1 MIMFKYEPSAGV
13 LDELYQRLLIERQAA
28 EKELHKLMREAPTA
42 GFGVYDEEE
51 FRKEQTDHE
60 KWIAIVDT
68 KLMFVRSLLG
78 PFETQARDEW
88 ERYQKR
94 ACDRMMRL

>member
-1 MIMFKYEPSAGV
+1 MFKYEPSAGA
-13 LDELYQRLLIERQAA
+13 LDALFQRLLIERQAA

-60 KWIAIVDT
+60 KWMAIVDA
-68 KLMFVRSLLG
+68 KLMFIRSLLA
-78 PFETQARDEW
+78 PFEEEARRGREAHD
-88 ERYQKR
+88 KR
-94 ACDRMMRL
+94 ECERMMRI